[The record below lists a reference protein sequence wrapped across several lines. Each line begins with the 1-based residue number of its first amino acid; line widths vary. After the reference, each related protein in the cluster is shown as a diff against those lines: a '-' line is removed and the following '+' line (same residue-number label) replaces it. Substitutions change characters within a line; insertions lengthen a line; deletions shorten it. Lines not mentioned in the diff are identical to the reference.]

1 MAVKNS
7 TIMYKLWQTASTD
20 YQRRVNDPT
29 QSTMKQTVDQI
40 FAPMNGRVYNEFVDN
55 LVNRIG
61 DTIVH
66 QREWQNPL
74 AVFKS
79 SKMNY
84 GTTVQEIAT
93 KWVLSHSY
101 DDEDETLLKMARPE
115 AEACYHSMNRQ
126 DRYDITVN
134 RDELRQAFTEEYG
147 LNNFV
152 NSILTVPINSDNYDE
167 YRSML
172 ELLAFYED
180 SWGFFKHELSSAP
193 TDEATAKEL
202 LKAIRTYAGR
212 LRFPSTLY
220 NAGVITDIPVFETD
234 PSKLVLLMDPASL
247 SSVDVDALSA
257 VFQLDK
263 ADIQY
268 RIVLVDEFPIPGA
281 VALLTTEDFFVCKD
295 TEYTTAS
302 FYNPQ
307 TLSTNYYL
315 HHWSILS
322 VSPFVPAILFTTE
335 SGTETPT
342 VTQTVS
348 GLSLTASAATVKP
361 GSKDVTLTATIAGTT
376 TDAAVPVVPD
386 AVTYSIA
393 ASVTTGEV
401 GSEVTTPIQLNSRT
415 YVDRFGVLH
424 LQKTGMVDGAE
435 VVVTATSTYVNPSG
449 ETPSGLTDS
458 VTLTV
463 DAD

>member
-40 FAPMNGRVYNEFVDN
+40 FAPMNGRVYNEFVDT

-66 QREWQNPL
+66 QREWENPL

-93 KWVLSHSY
+93 KWVLSHSF
-101 DDEDETLLKMARPE
+101 DDEAETLLKMARPE
-115 AEACYHSMNRQ
+115 AEACYHSLNRQ

-167 YRSML
+167 YRCML
-172 ELLAFYED
+172 ELLSFYEET
-180 SWGFFKHELSSAP
+180 WGFFKHELSAVP
-193 TDEATAKEL
+193 DDETTAKEL

-220 NAGVITDIPVFETD
+220 NAGVVTDIPVFEND
-234 PSKLVLLMDPASL
+234 PSRLVLLTTPSALASL
-247 SSVDVDALSA
+247 DVDALAS
-257 VFQLDK
+257 VFHLDR
-263 ADIQY
+263 AEIPVDY
-268 RIVLVDEFPIPGA
+268 RVVVVDEFPIAGA

-335 SGTETPT
+335 TGTETPT
-342 VTQTVS
+342 VTQTVT
-348 GLSLTASAATVKP
+348 GLSLTASSETVKP
-361 GSKDVTLTATIAGTT
+361 GSKDVVLTATIAGTS
-376 TDAAVPVVPD
+376 TDAAVPVVPN

-393 ASVTTGEV
+393 ASVTTGED
-401 GSEVTTPIQLNSRT
+401 TTPIQLNSRT

-449 ETPSGLTDS
+449 DTPSGLTDS

>member
-7 TIMYKLWQTASTD
+7 TIMYKMFQTGSTD
-20 YQRRVNDPT
+20 YARRVPDPT
-29 QSTMKQTVDQI
+29 QSTMKQTVDAI
-40 FAPMNGRVYNEFVDN
+40 FAPMNGRVYNEFVDS

-93 KWVLSHSY
+93 KWVQAHSY
-101 DDEDETLLKMARPE
+101 DDAEETLLKMNRPE
-115 AEACYHSMNRQ
+115 AEACYHAMNRQ

-167 YRSML
+167 YRAML
-172 ELLAFYED
+172 ELLAMYEEK
-180 SWGFFKHELSSAP
+180 WGFFKHQLSAAP
-193 TDEATAKEL
+193 TDEATSKAFL
-202 LKAIRTYAGR
+202 QAIRSYAGR
-212 LRFPSTLY
+212 LKFPSTLY
-220 NAGVITDIPVFETD
+220 NAGVIKDIPVFADMSE
-234 PSKLVLLMDPASL
+234 LVLLITP
-247 SSVDVDALSA
+247 DALA
-257 VFQLDK
+257 AIDVQALAAAFNRTD
-263 ADIQY
+263 AEIQM
-268 RIVLVDEFPIPGA
+268 RTVIVDEFPIPDA
-281 VALLTTEDFFVCKD
+281 VAILTTENFFVCKD

-315 HHWSILS
+315 HHWEILS
-322 VSPFVPAILFTTE
+322 VSPFVPAILFTTD
-335 SGTETPT
+335 SGTVIPT

-348 GLSLTASAATVKP
+348 GLSLSASAATIKP
-361 GSKDVTLTATIAGTT
+361 GSKDVKLTATITGTSSEA
-376 TDAAVPVVPD
+376 DIPVVPD
-386 AVTYSIA
+386 AATYTITAVTSGGDA
-393 ASVTTGEV
+393 VN
-401 GSEVTTPIQLNSRT
+401 LNSRT
-415 YVDRFGVLH
+415 YVDRFGYLH
-424 LQKTGMVDGAE
+424 LQKSNMADGT
-435 VVVTATSTYVNPSG
+435 VITVTATSTYVNPSG
-449 ETPSGLTDS
+449 ATPADLTDS
-458 VTLTV
+458 VDITV